1 MQASQFIHL
10 GMRSNRLSSIWVALV
25 CVMFFSSAVIA
36 QTKPTLQSASN
47 PSPVP
52 TTASS
57 GIERQDIRAQ
67 LKAVQYA
74 TLAAELGA
82 RIKRLPIKEG
92 GRFAQDD
99 ILVELDCSVQE
110 AQKLKAQ
117 AELDGA
123 SHTLRAN
130 EQMRALKS
138 VGALEVSL
146 AKSARDR
153 AAAEL
158 KSLQA
163 QLEKCIIKAPFAGV
177 MGDRRVQQYE
187 YIQAGQPVLEVFDDS
202 MFEVEFLTPSKWI
215 SWLKP
220 GLSFELE
227 IDELKTRI
235 PVTIARVGTR
245 IDPVSQSLKVT
256 GEIKNPSRDLKPGMS
271 GQALLKQ
278 P

>member
-1 MQASQFIHL
+1 MRVSRLCLKSLLCLVASFWLLCAH
-10 GMRSNRLSSIWVALV
+10 
-25 CVMFFSSAVIA
+25 A
-36 QTKPTLQSASN
+36 QT
-47 PSPVP
+47 
-52 TTASS
+52 TATS

-67 LKAVQYA
+67 LRATQYA
-74 TLAAELGA
+74 TLSSELGA
-82 RIKRLPIKEG
+82 RIKRLPVKDGE
-92 GRFAQDD
+92 RFAKGDA
-99 ILVELDCSVQE
+99 LVELDCSVQE
-110 AQKLKAQ
+110 AQKIKAK

-158 KSLQA
+158 LTIDA
-163 QLEKCIIKAPFAGV
+163 QLEKCSIKAPFSGV

-187 YIQAGQPVLEVFDDS
+187 FIQAGQAVVDIFDDS
-202 MFEVEFLTPSKWI
+202 LFEVEFLTPSKWI

-220 GLSFELE
+220 GLPFEIE
-227 IDELKTRI
+227 IDELKTVL
-235 PVTIARVGTR
+235 PVSILRVGSR
-245 IDPVSQSLKVT
+245 IDPVSQSVKVT
-256 GEIKNPSRDLKPGMS
+256 GQIKNPSRDLKPGMS
-271 GQALLKQ
+271 GQALFKQ

>member
-1 MQASQFIHL
+1 VHL
-10 GMRSNRLSSIWVALV
+10 NQIIPLVMRSNRLSAMRGAFVFLTLL
-25 CVMFFSSAVIA
+25 SSAAIA
-36 QTKPTLQSASN
+36 QSESILNKDPSRSTLS
-47 PSPVP
+47 
-52 TTASS
+52 TTSSS

-74 TLAAELGA
+74 TLSAELGA

-110 AQKLKAQ
+110 AQKIKAQ

-220 GLSFELE
+220 GLYFELE
-227 IDELKTRI
+227 IDELKIRI
-235 PVTIARVGTR
+235 PVTIERIGAR

-256 GEIKNPSRDLKPGMS
+256 GKIKNPSRDLKPGMS
-271 GQALLKQ
+271 GQALFKQ
-278 P
+278 R

>member
-1 MQASQFIHL
+1 MHANLFIHL
-10 GMRSNRLSSIWVALV
+10 VMRINRLSAISGALV
-25 CVMFFSSAVIA
+25 LAVLLSSAASA
-36 QTKPTLQSASN
+36 QTESPLQNPANQPTVST
-47 PSPVP
+47 SP
-52 TTASS
+52 SS

-82 RIKRLPIKEG
+82 RIKRLPVKEG

-99 ILVELDCSVQE
+99 VLVELDCSVQE
-110 AQKLKAQ
+110 AQKIKAQ

-153 AAAEL
+153 AATEL

-177 MGDRRVQQYE
+177 MGDRRVQQFE
-187 YIQAGQPVLEVFDDS
+187 YIQAGQPVLEIFDDS
-202 MFEVEFLTPSKWI
+202 MFEVEFLTPSRWI

-220 GLSFELE
+220 GLNFELE
-227 IDELKTRI
+227 IDELKIKI
-235 PVTIARVGTR
+235 PVTIARVGAR

-256 GEIKNPSRDLKPGMS
+256 GQIKNPSRDLKPGMS

>member
-1 MQASQFIHL
+1 MHSIHVLTL
-10 GMRSNRLSSIWVALV
+10 GMRYRRLLSTCALL
-25 CVMFFSSAVIA
+25 CLGFSANTLVQA
-36 QTKPTLQSASN
+36 QTAAT
-47 PSPVP
+47 
-52 TTASS
+52 S

-67 LKAVQYA
+67 LKATQYA
-74 TLAAELGA
+74 TLASELGA
-82 RIKRLPIKEG
+82 KIKRLPVKDGE
-92 GRFAQDD
+92 RFVKGDV
-99 ILVELDCSVQE
+99 LVELDCSVQE
-110 AQKLKAQ
+110 AQKMKAK

-158 KSLQA
+158 LTINA
-163 QLEKCIIKAPFAGV
+163 QLEKCVIKAPFSGA
-177 MGDRRVQQYE
+177 MGDRRVQQHE
-187 YIQAGQPVLEVFDDS
+187 YIQAGQAVLEIFDDS

-220 GLSFELE
+220 GVPFEIE
-227 IDELKTRI
+227 IDELKTVM
-235 PVTIARVGTR
+235 PVTIVRVGSR
-245 IDPVSQSLKVT
+245 IDPVSQSVKVT
-256 GEIKNPSRDLKPGMS
+256 GQIKNPSRDLKPGMS
-271 GQALLKQ
+271 GQAIFKQ

>member
-1 MQASQFIHL
+1 MHANLFIHL
-10 GMRSNRLSSIWVALV
+10 VMRINRLSAISGALV
-25 CVMFFSSAVIA
+25 LAVLLSSAASA
-36 QTKPTLQSASN
+36 QTESPLQNPANQPTVST
-47 PSPVP
+47 SP
-52 TTASS
+52 SS

-82 RIKRLPIKEG
+82 RIKRLPVKEG

-99 ILVELDCSVQE
+99 VLVELDCSVQE
-110 AQKLKAQ
+110 AQKIKAQ

-177 MGDRRVQQYE
+177 MGDRRVQQFE
-187 YIQAGQPVLEVFDDS
+187 YIQAGQPVLEIFDDS
-202 MFEVEFLTPSKWI
+202 MYEVEFLTPSRWI

-220 GLSFELE
+220 GLNFELE
-227 IDELKTRI
+227 IDELKTKI
-235 PVTIARVGTR
+235 PVTIARVGAR

-256 GEIKNPSRDLKPGMS
+256 GQIKNPSRDLKPGMS

>member
-1 MQASQFIHL
+1 MHSIHVFTT
-10 GMRSNRLSSIWVALV
+10 GMRVSRLCLKSMV
-25 CVMFFSSAVIA
+25 CLAASLLMLSAHA
-36 QTKPTLQSASN
+36 QT
-47 PSPVP
+47 
-52 TTASS
+52 TATS

-67 LKAVQYA
+67 LRATQYA
-74 TLAAELGA
+74 TLSSELGA
-82 RIKRLPIKEG
+82 RIKRLPVKDGE
-92 GRFAQDD
+92 RFAKGDA
-99 ILVELDCSVQE
+99 LVELDCSVQE
-110 AQKLKAQ
+110 AQKIKAK

-158 KSLQA
+158 LTIDA
-163 QLEKCIIKAPFAGV
+163 QLEKCMIKAPFSGV

-187 YIQAGQPVLEVFDDS
+187 FIQAGQAVVDIFDDS
-202 MFEVEFLTPSKWI
+202 LFEVEFLTPSKWI

-220 GLSFELE
+220 GLPFEIE
-227 IDELKTRI
+227 IDELKTVL
-235 PVTIARVGTR
+235 PVSILRVGSR
-245 IDPVSQSLKVT
+245 IDPVSQSVKVT
-256 GEIKNPSRDLKPGMS
+256 GQIKNPSRDLKPGMS
-271 GQALLKQ
+271 GQALFKQ

>member
-1 MQASQFIHL
+1 MHANLFIHL
-10 GMRSNRLSSIWVALV
+10 VMRINRLSAISGALV
-25 CVMFFSSAVIA
+25 LAVLLSSAASA
-36 QTKPTLQSASN
+36 QTESPLKNPANLPTVST
-47 PSPVP
+47 SP
-52 TTASS
+52 SS

-82 RIKRLPIKEG
+82 RIKRLPVKEG

-99 ILVELDCSVQE
+99 VLVELDCSVQE
-110 AQKLKAQ
+110 AQKIKAQ

-177 MGDRRVQQYE
+177 MGDRRVQQFE
-187 YIQAGQPVLEVFDDS
+187 YIQAGQPVLEIFDDS
-202 MFEVEFLTPSKWI
+202 MFEVEFLTPSRWI

-220 GLSFELE
+220 GLNFELE
-227 IDELKTRI
+227 IDELKIKI
-235 PVTIARVGTR
+235 PVTIARVGAR

-256 GEIKNPSRDLKPGMS
+256 GQIKNPSRDLKPGMS

>member
-1 MQASQFIHL
+1 MHSIHVFTT
-10 GMRSNRLSSIWVALV
+10 GMRVSRLCFKSIVCLVASLF
-25 CVMFFSSAVIA
+25 MFSAQA
-36 QTKPTLQSASN
+36 QS
-47 PSPVP
+47 
-52 TTASS
+52 TATS

-67 LKAVQYA
+67 LRATQYA
-74 TLAAELGA
+74 TLSSELGA
-82 RIKRLPIKEG
+82 RIKKLPVKDGE
-92 GRFAQDD
+92 RFAKGDA
-99 ILVELDCSVQE
+99 LVELDCSVQE
-110 AQKLKAQ
+110 AQKIKAK

-158 KSLQA
+158 LTIDA
-163 QLEKCIIKAPFAGV
+163 QLEKCSIKAPFSGV

-187 YIQAGQPVLEVFDDS
+187 FIQAGQAVVDIFDDS
-202 MFEVEFLTPSKWI
+202 LFEVEFLTPSKWI

-220 GLSFELE
+220 GLPFEIE
-227 IDELKTRI
+227 IDELKTVL
-235 PVTIARVGTR
+235 PVSILRVGSR
-245 IDPVSQSLKVT
+245 IDPVSQSVKVT
-256 GEIKNPSRDLKPGMS
+256 GQIKNPSRDLKPGMS
-271 GQALLKQ
+271 GQALFKQ